1 MIKRVFSIAVIA
13 ACVLLYMV
21 PAFCQED
28 ITSLLDPAFPKH
40 QRPAA
45 VFAHDAHNE
54 MAGIEDCAV
63 CHHVWEDGK
72 IVEDESSEDQKCSD
86 CHAVKAEAGKTDLR
100 NAYHQLCS
108 NCHVK
113 EDKGPISC
121 AGCHPKGGAAPAAH

>member
-1 MIKRVFSIAVIA
+1 MLKRVFSIAVIA
-13 ACVLLYMV
+13 ACVFLYMI

-28 ITSLLDPAFPKH
+28 ITSLLDPAFKH
-40 QRPAA
+40 PERPAA
-45 VFAHDAHNE
+45 VFAHDEHNE
-54 MAGIEDCAV
+54 KAGIEDCAT

-86 CHAVKAEAGKTDLR
+86 CHKVKPETGKTGLR
-100 NAYHQLCS
+100 NAYHKLCS

-113 EDKGPISC
+113 EDKGPVTC